1 MDIER
6 LPTHLLTEILPSQDT
21 FEEVQKQKEYED
33 EIQADNHSLEHQ
45 DNVEEFKQKGRIFS
59 LPTLPPV

>member
-21 FEEVQKQKEYED
+21 FEEVQKEYED
-33 EIQADNHSLEHQ
+33 EIEADNYSLEHQ
-45 DNVEEFKQKGRIFS
+45 ENVEEFKQKGSIFS
-59 LPTLPPV
+59 SPTLL